1 MANCSE
7 SFPYTSILFPEIE
20 DDAFFIVSAVIGGI
34 FLVLNLLNF
43 AEELWFLCR
52 YNSNAPARNYTTYIL
67 ILFPALSLCCVMGLL
82 VPRSTLFMEFTT
94 STLRAVAIFV
104 YTRILIGYFGGEDKL
119 LAEMTDFPITFR
131 TPPCCCCCFACIKP
145 STITSKTFKVI
156 NALCVQLVIIR
167 PFTMLILF
175 LLWVDNRYELT
186 DKMSTSNPGTYFQF
200 INIASLLLSMWAAIV
215 LTKAVECKLPNR
227 RIRAKFLSVQLTM
240 VFSDAQRSI
249 LTILASSDVIDCVGT
264 RGPMVQA
271 YRYHYALLVLETFL
285 LSLLA
290 RYAYRF
296 QDPPY
301 QYEKMEGQVD
311 EKN

>member
-7 SFPYTSILFPEIE
+7 SFPYTSILFPEIDE
-20 DDAFFIVSAVIGGI
+20 DAFFIVSAVIGSI

-82 VPRSTLFMEFTT
+82 VPRSTLFMELTT
-94 STLRAVAIFV
+94 STLRAIAIFV

-119 LAEMTDFPITFR
+119 LAEMTDLPITFR
-131 TPPCCCCCFACIKP
+131 TPPCCCCFACIKP
-145 STITSKTFKVI
+145 SIISSKTFRVI
-156 NALCVQLVIIR
+156 NTLCVQLVIIR
-167 PFTMLILF
+167 PITMLILF

-186 DKMSTSNPGTYFQF
+186 DKASTSNPGTYFQI
-200 INIASLLLSMWAAIV
+200 INIASLLLSIWAAIV
-215 LTKAVECKLPNR
+215 LTKAVKCKLPNR
-227 RIRAKFLSVQLTM
+227 RIPAKFFSVQLTM

-264 RGPMVQA
+264 RGPMVLA
-271 YRYHYALLVLETFL
+271 YRYHYGLLVLETFL

-296 QDPPY
+296 EDPPY
-301 QYEKMEGQVD
+301 FEKMEGQVD
-311 EKN
+311 DKN

>member
-7 SFPYTSILFPEIE
+7 SFPYTSILFPEIDE
-20 DDAFFIVSAVIGGI
+20 DAFFIVSAVIGSI

-67 ILFPALSLCCVMGLL
+67 ILFPALSSCCVMGLL
-82 VPRSTLFMEFTT
+82 VPRSTLFMELTT
-94 STLRAVAIFV
+94 STLRAIAIFV

-119 LAEMTDFPITFR
+119 LAEMTDLPITFR
-131 TPPCCCCCFACIKP
+131 TPPCCCCFACIKP
-145 STITSKTFKVI
+145 SIISSKTFRVI
-156 NALCVQLVIIR
+156 NTLCVQLVIIR
-167 PFTMLILF
+167 PITMLILF

-186 DKMSTSNPGTYFQF
+186 DKASTSNPGTYFQI
-200 INIASLLLSMWAAIV
+200 INIASLLLSIWAAIV
-215 LTKAVECKLPNR
+215 LTKAVKCKLPNR
-227 RIRAKFLSVQLTM
+227 RIPAKFFSVQLTM

-264 RGPMVQA
+264 RGPMVLA
-271 YRYHYALLVLETFL
+271 YRYHYGLLVLETFL

-296 QDPPY
+296 EDPPY
-301 QYEKMEGQVD
+301 FEKMEGQVD
-311 EKN
+311 DKN

>member
-7 SFPYTSILFPEIE
+7 SFPYTSILFPEIDE
-20 DDAFFIVSAVIGGI
+20 DAFFIVSAVIGSI

-82 VPRSTLFMEFTT
+82 VPRSTLFMELTT
-94 STLRAVAIFV
+94 STLRAIAIFV

-119 LAEMTDFPITFR
+119 LAEMTDLPITFR
-131 TPPCCCCCFACIKP
+131 TPPCCCCFACIKP
-145 STITSKTFKVI
+145 SIISSKTFKVI
-156 NALCVQLVIIR
+156 NTLCVQLVIIR
-167 PFTMLILF
+167 PITMLILF

-186 DKMSTSNPGTYFQF
+186 DKASTSNPGTYFQI
-200 INIASLLLSMWAAIV
+200 INIASLLLSIWAAIV
-215 LTKAVECKLPNR
+215 LTKAVKCKLPNR
-227 RIRAKFLSVQLTM
+227 RIPAKFFSVQLTM

-264 RGPMVQA
+264 RGPMVLA
-271 YRYHYALLVLETFL
+271 YRYHYGLLVLETFL

-296 QDPPY
+296 EDPPY
-301 QYEKMEGQVD
+301 FEKMEGQVD
-311 EKN
+311 DKN

>member
-7 SFPYTSILFPEIE
+7 SFPYTSILFPEIDE
-20 DDAFFIVSAVIGGI
+20 DAFFIVSAVIGSI

-82 VPRSTLFMEFTT
+82 VPRSTLFMELTT
-94 STLRAVAIFV
+94 STLRAIAIFV

-119 LAEMTDFPITFR
+119 LAEMTDLPITFR
-131 TPPCCCCCFACIKP
+131 TPPCCCCFACIKP
-145 STITSKTFKVI
+145 SIISSKTFKVI
-156 NALCVQLVIIR
+156 NTLCVQLVIIR
-167 PFTMLILF
+167 PITMLILF

-186 DKMSTSNPGTYFQF
+186 DKASTSNPGTYFQI
-200 INIASLLLSMWAAIV
+200 INIASLLLSIWAAIV
-215 LTKAVECKLPNR
+215 LTKAVKCKLPNR
-227 RIRAKFLSVQLTM
+227 RIPAKFFSVQLTM

-264 RGPMVQA
+264 RGPMVLA
-271 YRYHYALLVLETFL
+271 YRYHYGLLVLETFL

-296 QDPPY
+296 EDPPY
-301 QYEKMEGQVD
+301 FEKMEGQVD
-311 EKN
+311 DKY

>member
-7 SFPYTSILFPEIE
+7 SFPYTSILFPEIDE
-20 DDAFFIVSAVIGGI
+20 DAFFIVSAVIGSI

-67 ILFPALSLCCVMGLL
+67 ILFPALSSCCVMGLL
-82 VPRSTLFMEFTT
+82 VPRSTLFMELTT
-94 STLRAVAIFV
+94 STLRAIAIFV

-119 LAEMTDFPITFR
+119 LAEMTDLPITFR
-131 TPPCCCCCFACIKP
+131 TPPCCCCFACIKP
-145 STITSKTFKVI
+145 SIISSKTFKVI
-156 NALCVQLVIIR
+156 NTLCVQLVIIR
-167 PFTMLILF
+167 PITMLILF

-186 DKMSTSNPGTYFQF
+186 DKASTSNPGTYFQI
-200 INIASLLLSMWAAIV
+200 INIASLLLSIWAAIV
-215 LTKAVECKLPNR
+215 LTKAVKCKLPNR
-227 RIRAKFLSVQLTM
+227 RIPAKFFSVQLTM

-264 RGPMVQA
+264 RGPMVLA
-271 YRYHYALLVLETFL
+271 YRYHYGLLVLETFL

-296 QDPPY
+296 EDPPY
-301 QYEKMEGQVD
+301 FEKMEGQVD
-311 EKN
+311 DKN

>member
-67 ILFPALSLCCVMGLL
+67 ILFP
-82 VPRSTLFMEFTT
+82 
-94 STLRAVAIFV
+94 
-104 YTRILIGYFGGEDKL
+104 
-119 LAEMTDFPITFR
+119 
-131 TPPCCCCCFACIKP
+131 
-145 STITSKTFKVI
+145 
-156 NALCVQLVIIR
+156 
-167 PFTMLILF
+167 
-175 LLWVDNRYELT
+175 
-186 DKMSTSNPGTYFQF
+186 MSTSNPGTYFQF

-301 QYEKMEGQVD
+301 QYERMARICQEDINK
-311 EKN
+311 